1 MYGIQLQNKPT
12 QLSKLS
18 SVCVG
23 YWDRM
28 WVGPLY
34 VAFFLFSRGVKKLFL
49 FVILQKGLLE
59 A

>member
-1 MYGIQLQNKPT
+1 MYGIQLQNKAT

-28 WVGPLY
+28 WVGSCWWCNFP
-34 VAFFLFSRGVKKLFL
+34 F
-49 FVILQKGLLE
+49 
-59 A
+59 

>member
-1 MYGIQLQNKPT
+1 MQNKPT

-28 WVGPLY
+28 WVHGVL
-34 VAFFLFSRGVKKLFL
+34 VGGITFRFSKEAKKLFWG
-49 FVILQKGLLE
+49 II
-59 A
+59 